1 MQGNYI
7 AIIWYTKLKSMN
19 FVENC
24 NIIPLVYIYLLL
36 NDIDDIPK
44 ETTQ

>member
-7 AIIWYTKLKSMN
+7 AIIWCTKLESLN

-24 NIIPLVYIYLLL
+24 NITLLIHIYQLR
-36 NDIDDIPK
+36 
-44 ETTQ
+44 